1 MNASPAV
8 SVVLPV
14 YNGARYLAQSIES
27 VLAQEF
33 RDFELLIRDDGSSD
47 ESPAIIARYDDPR
60 IRAYRNPTNLGLF
73 GNLNRLVA
81 DSRAPLVRLWAQ
93 DDEMRPECLAREVTF
108 HGAHPEIAMSYC
120 ALEYIDEHGAISAPP
135 KPDGT
140 PTVIS
145 PFLASQLMFFHGS
158 ISGNI
163 ANVMLKRAPLEA
175 LGWFREDL
183 KVSGDFELWVR
194 ITRAHPIGFLR
205 EPLVRLR
212 RHSQQF
218 SRRPGIMVSFLR
230 EDRAIF
236 AELLSRLP
244 SQQRRYASLFRLC
257 HIQRQYVHSML
268 RSAASGDLASASACF
283 RELRGHGLTGSL
295 LYWLVSANGRWLRVP
310 PRVMDDPQRAAD
322 TRDLVQ
328 T

>member
-1 MNASPAV
+1 MDASPAV

-14 YNGARYLAQSIES
+14 YNGARYLARSIES

-47 ESPAIIARYDDPR
+47 ESPSIIASYDDPR
-60 IRAYRNPTNLGLF
+60 IRAYRNPSNLGLF
-73 GNLNRLVA
+73 GNLNQLVA

-93 DDEMRPECLAREVTF
+93 DDEMRPECLAREVAF
-108 HGAHPEIAMSYC
+108 HSAHPEIAMGYC
-120 ALEYIDEHGAISAPP
+120 AIDYIDEHGAIIAPAP
-135 KPDGT
+135 PDGT
-140 PTVIS
+140 PAVIS
-145 PFLASQLMFFHGS
+145 PFLASQIMFFHGS

-163 ANVMLKRAPLEA
+163 ANVMLKRAPLAA

-194 ITRAHPIGFLR
+194 ITREHPIGFLR

-218 SRRPGIMVSFLR
+218 SRRPGVVVTFLR
-230 EDRAIF
+230 ENRAIF
-236 AELLSRLP
+236 AELFARLP
-244 SQQRRYASLFRLC
+244 AEQRRYASLYRLC
-257 HIQRQYVHSML
+257 HIQRQYAHTMM
-268 RSAASGDLASASACF
+268 RSAARGDLSNASACF
-283 RELRGHGLTGSL
+283 HELRGDGLTGTL

-310 PRVMDDPQRAAD
+310 PRVMDDPQSAAQ
-322 TRDLVQ
+322 TRGLAQ